1 VIQDIA
7 PKPKQWSE
15 LWLSDPLACG
25 TLLFLRER
33 RIVKNHDTLIDP
45 LTTGQL
51 TVLDTRVPTLTV
63 LAGSDVG
70 RIFALELGAS
80 ILGRSPQ
87 SEVHIAHESISR
99 RHCEVTVRP
108 QGRVF
113 VRDLGSTNGT
123 RVDEAEIS
131 AAPLELTGD
140 ERIRLSKKVVLKFAF
155 QDHLERE
162 VQEDLY
168 SSAVRDPL
176 TGIHNKRFLQE
187 RLEHEVAFAARHDVE
202 LSLMMFDLDHFKQ
215 VNDTYGHPVGD
226 TVLVEIARR
235 VHNTLRS
242 EDVFARFG
250 GEEFVVLM
258 RGTPIKEAKRAAERI
273 LQAIREK
280 PIQAEQHNI
289 QVTVSIGVASYNPD
303 QNMSASSLLAS
314 ADLLLY
320 EAKGQGRDRL
330 VCISDDE

>member
-1 VIQDIA
+1 M
-7 PKPKQWSE
+7 
-15 LWLSDPLACG
+15 
-25 TLLFLRER
+25 
-33 RIVKNHDTLIDP
+33 KNHDTLIDP

-51 TVLDTRVPTLTV
+51 TIVDSQGPTLTV
-63 LAGSDVG
+63 LAGTDVG
-70 RIFALELGAS
+70 RIFALDLGAS

-99 RHCEVTVRP
+99 RHCEVTVRT

-123 RVDEAEIS
+123 RVDDAEIS
-131 AAPLELTGD
+131 AAPLELTGG

-155 QDHLERE
+155 QDNLERE

-187 RLEHEVAFAARHDVE
+187 RLEHEVAFAARHDSE
-202 LSLMMFDLDHFKQ
+202 LSLMMFDLDHFKR
-215 VNDTYGHPVGD
+215 VNDTYGHQAGD
-226 TVLVEIARR
+226 TVLVEIAQR

-258 RGTPIKEAKRAAERI
+258 RGTPIAEAKRAAERI
-273 LQAIREK
+273 LHAIRER
-280 PIQAEQHNI
+280 PITAEQHTI
-289 QVTVSIGVASYNPD
+289 DMTVSIGVVSYSTN
-303 QNMSASSLLAS
+303 QRTSASAFLAS

-330 VCISDDE
+330 ACPSDAE